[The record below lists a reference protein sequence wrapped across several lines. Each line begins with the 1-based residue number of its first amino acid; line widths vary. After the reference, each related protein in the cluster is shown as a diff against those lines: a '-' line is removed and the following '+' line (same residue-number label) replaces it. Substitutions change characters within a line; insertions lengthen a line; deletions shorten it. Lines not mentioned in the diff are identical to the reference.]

1 MIPGTS
7 IMVHKPDS
15 INYKKYNVACLL
27 AWTYKDNIIDRLRN
41 YGFKGKVFIPF
52 PKSEYLII

>member
-1 MIPGTS
+1 
-7 IMVHKPDS
+7 MVHKPDS